1 MDIDL
6 RIAVVLLPL
15 LAAGGWA
22 VFNIGQAAL
31 KQFQGFNSKS

>member
-15 LAAGGWA
+15 AAAAGWA
-22 VFNIGQAAL
+22 FFNIGQAAI
-31 KQFQGFNSKS
+31 KQLQGFNSK